1 MSSAVPLHA
10 EATADPQIVHWV
22 VPSGTLQVLGEV
34 RAAPGEFGELMATGT
49 LRTVLV
55 RATGIDITLA
65 DGSAWREY
73 GAPVGAALA
82 QALLEP
88 ALWQAQREVSADDEL
103 RAAVLEVLAGAAGD
117 YIRSHGGHAE
127 LTSAT
132 EGRVEL
138 RLSGTCSHCPAAG
151 ITLHERLEGE
161 IRALAPGLRE
171 LTAHETPG
179 TRERVLLSIGRRRA
193 G

>member
-1 MSSAVPLHA
+1 MTAAVPLHA
-10 EATADPQIVHWV
+10 EATADPQVVHWV

-34 RAAPGEFGELMATGT
+34 VAAPGGFGDLLDRGI
-49 LRTVLV
+49 LRPVVV

-65 DGSAWREY
+65 DGLAWREY

-82 QALLEP
+82 DALLEP
-88 ALWQAQREVSADDEL
+88 ARWRAQREVSPDDEL
-103 RAAVLEVLAGAAGD
+103 RAAVHEVLAGAAGD
-117 YIRSHGGHAE
+117 YIRSHGGRAE
-127 LTSAT
+127 LVAAHD
-132 EGRVEL
+132 GRVEL

-179 TRERVLLSIGRRRA
+179 ARERVLLSIGRRRA

>member
-1 MSSAVPLHA
+1 MSAVPLHA
-10 EATADPQIVHWV
+10 EATADPQTVHWV
-22 VPSGTLQVLGEV
+22 VPSGSVQVLGEV
-34 RAAPGEFGELMATGT
+34 VAAPGDLGGLLADGT
-49 LRTVLV
+49 LRTVTV
-55 RATGIDITLA
+55 RATGIDIVLA
-65 DGSAWREY
+65 DGCAWREY
-73 GAPVGAALA
+73 GARVGASLA

-88 ALWQAQREVSADDEL
+88 AGWRAQREVGADDEL
-103 RAAVLEVLAGAAGD
+103 RAAVDEVLEGPAGD
-117 YIRSHGGHAE
+117 YIRSHGGYAE
-127 LTSAT
+127 VISAHD
-132 EGRVEL
+132 GRVEL

-179 TRERVLLSIGRRRA
+179 ARERVLLSIGRRRA